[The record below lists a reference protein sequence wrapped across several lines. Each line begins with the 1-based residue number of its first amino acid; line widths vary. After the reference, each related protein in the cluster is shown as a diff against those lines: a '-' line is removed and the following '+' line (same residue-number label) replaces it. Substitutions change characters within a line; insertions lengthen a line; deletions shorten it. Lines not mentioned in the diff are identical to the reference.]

1 MNRTFR
7 ILWSRAR
14 SDYVVVSEAQSAQT
28 SGSVTVDDRPA
39 EAPARRRTPA
49 FALLPVALAVALA
62 CGAGTAA
69 AAVTAAAGGP
79 TTVTTNGSVHNV
91 TTNKVV
97 NGTGVNRFSHFDLE
111 RGHIANLQ
119 LGDASRLLN
128 FVDEKI
134 SIDGTVNAVKNSA
147 IGGDLYF
154 VSAKGMVIGAT
165 GVVNAGRLTAVV
177 PTNEAYLK
185 WRDKTDEAL
194 NDGLIAKLDEA
205 EVPLNPNG
213 VITVNGSIHAGNR
226 VMLAATQIEVK
237 QGAKIETGVK
247 NFGDLVNIKDAAGGA
262 VTSAGL
268 TQANAVLQT
277 DPDSGDVILLARA
290 DTANQQWAAPLVTPM
305 SVKASVKVEKGA
317 EVKAARDAKLIAAAG
332 SGDYLEGS
340 RTDGRGTTFTGV
352 RDGLLVDARAE
363 VALDGAVTAG
373 RDVVADAYAWNRIYD
388 TGLQNMVKDWALGKA
403 AGLSVPIAVDAA
415 YYKGVSGASVYVGK
429 DASVTAAR
437 DVKMKADSSAIVTA
451 GTSTKLSDLAEKPA
465 GGLLP
470 AAAVVVGEA
479 ESNASVVVDGTVT
492 SGGSVSLESK
502 NLSRAKLSATEGG
515 LTGEGIGAA
524 VVYGDVRGSAITRV
538 GETGR
543 IKMNGTGDLT
553 LRADQTNNVINAA
566 SVLNGTKGT
575 GGAAFNLT
583 RVKTSADASFLGS
596 LEGKPRNITI
606 ASKNLTE
613 HYKVRAEAS
622 AGHDLLG
629 QAYQQAKGKII
640 DAAVESLFFQF
651 MNEAGSLSSVGATDW
666 KLGAAAAVSLFEAGA
681 STTVAPKT
689 QMNSTGDISITSEAR
704 RTGAF
709 LSAVANQKVGLGT
722 PGTEQGTGSL
732 ALVVEAPHT
741 REGDVIRSL
750 LKIADG
756 AHITAGGKLAL
767 ASTAANDSER
777 FEALRRDLQIARDF
791 LKDQFAKYLPNAWEA
806 MAQRFDEIDGMFA
819 AASAGSNTIENT
831 EAFGRAVA
839 GLANGVAALYDV
851 IKLTQDTP
859 GLALDV
865 ANATIDFA
873 NPALY
878 LNVYAAAGGATVS
891 GANGTNSGAGSF
903 AVLSE
908 RVSSTLDVGRNTNLY
923 AIKDLSITGNV
934 RGNLI
939 GAAGLLDSVGGV
951 PVPKVGSG
959 NNALGA
965 SLFVLHEKTSNAVRL
980 FEGASVTSLEGV
992 DIAAETS
999 AQTVA
1004 LALSAGAASGG
1015 SSLSGMGVVGVLE
1028 GDNTLSIDD
1037 EAKLYAVDD
1046 IDLSAKR
1053 RDEATSAAGGVMAS
1067 FGQSGSTAGAGIAV
1081 NTGSLGNTLS
1091 VADNDAAAGGSLYT
1105 FAPGIMNAGGSLR
1118 ASAKSEEGV
1127 RAVGAAGYLATPSVG
1142 VGSGFSG
1149 ALNAISAGFGK
1160 AGGFLEGLAVGPLTN
1175 IGSALSKSFSGENGL
1190 SSVFSQLAGSG
1201 AAQNGAG
1208 LTQSG
1213 AGALAAPGS
1222 GGPASTGGAQGNS
1235 AGSVSLAGAGSGAW
1249 NNLDLKD
1256 QLLINAPGMNVR
1268 AGAGKVELT
1277 ASVEKAVGAY
1287 AGSAAVNLGTGKTGA
1302 GAVTGGAGSAAGKTA
1317 AVAGALAGNSG
1328 RHEVAA
1334 EVKGLVF
1341 RDDTGSVEISALSD
1355 GTVVAEGLGIAAA
1368 KGESGTGGVAGDVAG
1383 SVNILSTATAV
1394 RTEANSFTA
1403 KKAGVSWSQTAWS
1416 GDHQITG
1423 GSGAGLSVGGS
1434 GGGASVAGGFTAAVA
1449 KSANS
1454 IESVF
1459 NNNTLKNLAAVDAA
1473 ALSSIAQT
1481 TTAVTANAAAGSG
1494 TAVGLSG
1501 AVAYADLTNVV
1512 ASSSKDSTVE
1522 FASGGRW
1529 SSRAQSAD
1537 AKTAE
1542 TLAQR
1547 AKAEGALEAAAEEG
1561 AADALFADVAL
1572 PGEDGRTLGALVS
1585 GAQTRQVTV
1594 AVGAAGSAGANAAGG
1609 GAGAGIVVNNVTNS
1623 AKTSSQGLV
1632 IKNAGD
1638 ASFAASADART
1649 VGVAAGVSAGRATA
1663 GAAGSVLVGNV
1674 RQDASVEVAKLTSEA
1689 ARLALSADSTALTA
1703 GAAGSLGA
1711 ALSGGSSGAGMGAA
1725 VLVQQVTSDVRTA
1738 DSGINHTGT
1747 GAGSSFSSH
1756 AENNAEV
1763 LGIAAGG
1770 VVAKDAA
1777 LGGSV
1782 AVNRVTRNT
1791 TAHSDAAHIAQ
1802 TGAVEVSAQD
1812 RARITTAAGAVAGAV
1827 GKSGAGLAGAVAYSG
1842 DFGETRASA
1851 SGMTLQSSAGTG
1863 VRVAAEGAETLETI
1877 AAAAGGGGVG
1887 FAGGA
1892 ATNDARRTVAAEADA
1907 VKTAAGERLGGVEID
1922 ARGALTAKTRA
1933 GFGAVG
1939 GLASIGAHASVNR
1952 TALDVGSVLKGADF
1966 NADTL
1971 AVTSSHKNAVD
1982 AVAAGASGAAAGGV
1996 LGSVS
2001 TVNLT
2006 GSNKAEIIGSRVDA
2020 AQKVLV
2026 KAGTEAAAEQTIAGA
2041 AVGGTAA
2048 LGAVT
2053 ALSED
2058 RIDTRAAIEDSSIAQ
2073 TGDKAPG
2080 DAQPGVEVAAGS
2092 KTTITTRLGAAA
2104 LSGGA
2109 AAKGVANVL
2118 IHGGSTEAAL
2128 KGSVVAAVGDV
2139 KTHAADVLDA
2149 GLTLVGAGASA
2160 GVALDAV
2167 VSKALTDHRTT
2178 ASVTDEAGGRTGAV
2192 SSRVGSV
2199 FTQAA
2204 AAEKIAL
2211 EAVSVGAAGAAAASG
2226 VVSVLDQRSDV
2237 SARLSGISVE
2247 AAREVRTAASYQ
2259 GSAAIGAWSFTG
2271 AAKAAAGGAV
2281 EKNTA
2286 DNTVEAL
2293 VEGVK
2298 AVQKS
2303 GEFNVNATRSID
2315 WTMRAGAGAAGL
2327 AAASGLIAL
2336 NEIGGATR
2344 AALTNSTVGTQDQRP
2359 EAVSVLAAN
2368 TDKIRLDAGGAGVGF
2383 ATLGGSII
2391 LNRIHGA
2398 ASADVT
2404 GGAVNAAAVTLN
2416 AEQNRFI
2423 SAESVFG
2430 SAGAF
2435 AGSVSV
2441 LATYIGAQ
2449 GDPFTDKEADEAGL
2463 GAFDLSTSAGK
2474 AYAEAQA
2481 AFAAKSP
2488 AEGRLNDV
2496 LTDAERGR
2504 ADAAFAAP
2512 AATET
2517 AGETAAPGATRVT
2530 LSKTAISTEVLQA
2543 QAAEDAAE
2551 GAGVKLTAGNGAAAG
2566 VGASAGVVRL
2576 HQTRG
2581 AAVSVIDSTVVAKS
2595 SGSLEA
2601 LAGGVNTLSS
2611 IQGAAG
2617 IGTGQAGY
2625 AEAVLDG
2632 TTAVTA
2638 SGSRFESAGAALKAT
2653 DRSKTDVKS
2662 FGVAAAGLAAGGM
2675 YAGITDGSNVRAAGS
2690 GLTFNGSGSLS
2701 ALRDASLSAEST
2713 AGAGGVVTGVGALA
2727 NLKESGTTEAV
2738 LSGSTATGDLA
2749 VDARNAA
2756 DLFAHA
2762 YGANAAGLSA
2772 GVSMTDVLADGRVR
2786 AELTGTKAT
2795 GGSVRA
2801 SAATGA
2807 PDGETARDVRAWSE
2821 AYGGAVA
2828 LGFNYNKAVA
2838 TEATAVETVVDV
2850 QDGSFGAG
2858 TALKVLAD
2866 AHSAVTAD
2874 AGAGA
2879 GGALHTGAD
2888 WAQAVN
2894 RGTAAVRL
2902 AGPAAAI
2909 TSLGAVEAQSISRN
2923 ALTAVAKSAGGGAV
2937 VAEGT
2942 IAARARI
2949 LDEGSATTTVSGGW
2963 SAAENFDV
2971 KSAAGGKVRLKVEN
2985 VKGGAVAGTG
2995 AEGSIV
3001 SVGKSTVEVKDGS
3014 VLEAGALRM
3023 RADALYDFAST
3034 DGGLAVDSGA
3044 YGAAAGT
3051 GAVLDNRHE
3060 RSALVS
3066 IGRAHLLGRS
3076 ELSADAFTKGVG
3088 SLEVRGRTAG
3098 AVAGVTAKSAH
3109 TIKVENRVT
3118 TANGSKLSTSDW
3130 TVRLRLSASA
3140 DEKLVLNALSQVE
3153 GAGAAGAGAEAILNQ
3168 SRTNAVSVASG
3179 STLSSR
3185 GYVDLWSGRSAAGE
3199 ARFDLETLSSASSR
3213 SAVTGADAKLTN
3225 AMSFSDRVDV
3235 AGTVESGRDVS
3246 ISAKKGYVR
3255 TVEEART
3262 YTWLTIGDA
3271 SDKTISSSILGTMSK
3286 NLKEES
3292 VAAVGGSVT
3301 AGRWSGVDVSIEG
3314 GVYSPDTP
3322 NLTPKVE
3329 AGTAEEA
3336 EAIRK
3341 QLAFG
3346 SETEG
3351 NHLWNRHQE
3360 LTKILAEFP
3369 ADGNATERL
3378 ALIAEDKALVES
3390 MLQKGFVKRVNGV
3403 LVPSADRKTITFK
3416 VGGITVS
3423 GGNIAI
3429 DAEQL
3434 EGSGSLNANRAKGIN
3449 ILNRTNAD
3457 LLIGD
3462 LTVLDAGGRI
3472 SLNGGDL
3479 ASAPA
3484 ANRQGWKGTSAAG
3497 TPGAEPTIR
3506 VDSHFWATL
3515 IEGAGLSDE
3524 PGVRVL
3530 GAVRNNA
3537 GGVTIDSEGDVHA
3550 AATGSITSAGS
3561 ITLKTDEGSITQSY
3575 RKGVTNIGQAVESQY
3590 HDEIEQALG
3599 SAGFGSAADNNIF
3612 AGTGSTAGS
3621 WVAGGDI
3628 FIAGETI
3635 NVNGTIQSGY
3645 GSYELNLNE
3654 GTLAEGVKRATAAWE
3669 AAGRP
3674 ESFDVRSDAYLIS
3687 DGRAYEGA
3695 DGVWVKRIRAW
3706 FDPSKGRVVIDDVS
3720 PKGGRVTLAGGIAST
3735 GGGRIFAADGSANIN
3750 VNAGDW
3756 SVLAGNITSGNRE
3769 GKVVITDTYFA
3780 GDGGRS
3786 NVAAKVTEITSKS
3799 SSSHFVDQMG
3809 NEIAGTRTTGGTLA
3823 AYNPA
3828 EGLNYVIDRGWRETT
3843 TTETLDTIWGIFWGL
3858 PTGSSSN
3865 SGSTTNRVPDGA
3877 WSATGRF
3884 EKGDA
3889 MNNAFTA
3896 SFERNT
3902 QTGQWDISTQKSC
3915 GFLCFNYTITTTG
3928 KKTDVTNI
3936 HGRLTV
3942 KADQAV
3948 GVKFLSG
3955 ADNIQ
3960 ITSKGDLTLGG
3971 RINSGGGTVKLVS
3984 TGGAVQS
3991 AVAGNAVSG
4000 AGKLYI
4006 QAAKGVGTKASA
4018 FGMQTSWLD
4027 IDSGGD
4033 VFASVTGGSANKAI
4047 WMERVKAAGS
4057 RVEIAADQSIQVLD
4071 ADVGSIDVRSQ
4082 LGSVSLQVHA
4092 SGDAS
4097 GRRTIDAQAAGD
4109 VFIRDQ
4115 QGDIVLGAVKA
4126 GGSASIQAD
4135 QGSIHAAPSAEGVNK
4150 DALASTLALWSRAGI
4165 FSEAGSGWKADD
4177 LKYALAGSLEGGSLV
4192 ATRPADPRI
4201 EASSVTLKAKNQVG
4215 QTSSYKAV
4223 SITKDTAEGRA
4234 LLERLAEAQ
4243 SFRISA
4249 DPSGGYAVDMSTP
4262 LVVKTSGEVKVESA
4276 VQAVDVRK

>member
-14 SDYVVVSEAQSAQT
+14 SDYVVVSEAQNAQT
-28 SGSVTVDDRPA
+28 SGSVTIDHRPA
-39 EAPARRRTPA
+39 DASVPRRART
-49 FALLPVALAVALA
+49 FTLLPVALAVALA
-62 CGAGTAA
+62 CGSGA

-79 TTVTTNGSVHNV
+79 TTVTTKGNVHNV
-91 TTNKVV
+91 TTNKVIS
-97 NGTGVNRFSHFDLE
+97 GTGVNRFSHFDLE

-119 LGDASRLLN
+119 LGAADRLLN

-177 PTNEAYLK
+177 PTNEAYKKWKDGPDAALK
-185 WRDKTDEAL
+185 
-194 NDGLIAKLDEA
+194 DGLIAKLDEA

-226 VMLAATQIEVK
+226 VMLAATQVEVK
-237 QGAKIETGVK
+237 AGAKIETGVK
-247 NFGDLVNIKDAAGGA
+247 NFGDLVNIKNAAGGA

-340 RTDGRGTTFTGV
+340 RTDGRGTTFMGV

-363 VALDGAVTAG
+363 VAVDGAVTAG

-403 AGLSVPIAVDAA
+403 ADLSVPIAVDAA
-415 YYKGVSGASVYVGK
+415 YYKAVSGASVHVGK
-429 DASVTAAR
+429 DSSVTAAR

-470 AAAVVVGEA
+470 AAAVIVGEA
-479 ESNASVVVDGTVT
+479 ESNASVVVDGAVT
-492 SGGSVSLESK
+492 ANGSVALESK
-502 NLSRAKLSATEGG
+502 NLSRTKLSATEGG
-515 LTGEGIGAA
+515 LTGEGHGAA
-524 VVYGDVRGSAITRV
+524 VVYADVRGGAVTRV

-543 IKMNGTGDLT
+543 IKMTEAGELT
-553 LRADQTNNVINAA
+553 LRADQTNNVNNAA

-583 RVKTSADASFLGS
+583 RLKTSADASFLGA

-606 ASKNLTE
+606 GSKNLTE

-640 DAAVESLFFQF
+640 DAAVESLFFEF
-651 MNEAGSLSSVGATDW
+651 MKEAGSLSSVGATDW

-689 QMNSTGDISITSEAR
+689 QLTSTGDISITSEAR

-722 PGTEQGTGSL
+722 PGTEKGTGSL

-756 AHITAGGKLAL
+756 TKITAGGKLAFS
-767 ASTAANDSER
+767 STAANDSER
-777 FEALRRDLQIARDF
+777 FEALRRDLQIARDY
-791 LKDQFAKYLPNAWEA
+791 LRDQFAKLLPNAWEA

-851 IKLTQDTP
+851 INLTQGTP
-859 GLALDV
+859 DLALDV

-878 LNVYAAAGGATVS
+878 LNVYAAAGGATIS

-923 AIKDLSITGNV
+923 AVKDLSIKGNV

-939 GAAGLLDSVGGV
+939 GAAGLLDSVDGV

-959 NNALGA
+959 SNALGA

-980 FEGASVTSLEGV
+980 FEGASVTSLEGL

-1037 EAKLYAVDD
+1037 EAMLYAVDD
-1046 IDLSAKR
+1046 IDLKAKR

-1081 NTGSLGNTLS
+1081 NTGSLGNTLA
-1091 VADNDAAAGGSLYT
+1091 VTDNDAAAGGSLYT
-1105 FAPGIMNAGGSLR
+1105 FAPGMMNAGGSLR
-1118 ASAKSEEGV
+1118 AEAKSEEGV

-1149 ALNAISAGFGK
+1149 ALNAISEGFGK
-1160 AGGFLEGLAVGPLTN
+1160 AGGFLSGLAVGPLTN

-1190 SSVFSQLAGSG
+1190 SSVFSQLAGAG

-1208 LTQSG
+1208 LTQTG

-1222 GGPASTGGAQGNS
+1222 GGPASTGGAQGAS
-1235 AGSVSLAGAGSGAW
+1235 QGSVSLAGAGSGAW

-1256 QLLINAPGMNVR
+1256 QLLINASGMNVR
-1268 AGAGKVELT
+1268 AGAGKAEFT
-1277 ASVEKAVGAY
+1277 ASVEKAIGAY
-1287 AGSAAVNLGTGKTGA
+1287 AGSAALNLGSGKTGA
-1302 GAVTGGAGSAAGKTA
+1302 GDAAGRTA
-1317 AVAGALAGNSG
+1317 AVAGALAGVSG
-1328 RHEVAA
+1328 RHDVAA

-1368 KGESGTGGVAGDVAG
+1368 KGGSGTGGVAGDVAG
-1383 SVNILSTATAV
+1383 SINLLSTAAAV
-1394 RTEANSFTA
+1394 RTEGNRFTA
-1403 KKAGVSWSQTAWS
+1403 KKSGVSWSQTAWS
-1416 GDHQITG
+1416 GEHQITG
-1423 GSGAGLSVGGS
+1423 GSGTGLSAGGS

-1449 KSANS
+1449 KSTNS

-1501 AVAYADLTNVV
+1501 AVAYADLTNVI

-1522 FASGGRW
+1522 FAAGGRW

-1542 TLAQR
+1542 TLAER
-1547 AKAEGALEAAAEEG
+1547 AKAAGALDAAAEEG
-1561 AADALFADVAL
+1561 AADALLAGVAL
-1572 PGEDGRTLGALVS
+1572 PGEDERSLGSLVS

-1594 AVGAAGSAGANAAGG
+1594 ALGAAGSAGANAAGG
-1609 GAGAGIVVNNVTNS
+1609 GAGAGIVVNNVTNA

-1638 ASFAASADART
+1638 ASFTASADART
-1649 VGVAAGVSAGRATA
+1649 VGVAAGVSAGRATF
-1663 GAAGSVLVGNV
+1663 GAAGSVLVGNI
-1674 RQDASVEVAKLTSEA
+1674 RQDASVEVGKLTSEA
-1689 ARLALSADSTALTA
+1689 ARLALSAGSTALTA

-1725 VLVQQVTSDVRTA
+1725 VLVQQVTFDVRTA

-1747 GAGSSFSSH
+1747 GAGSTFSSH
-1756 AENNAEV
+1756 AQNNAEV

-1791 TAHSDAAHIAQ
+1791 TATSDAARIAK
-1802 TGAVEVSAQD
+1802 TGAVEISAQD

-1842 DFGETRASA
+1842 DFGETRAKA
-1851 SGMTLQSSAGTG
+1851 SGMTLGSSAGTG
-1863 VRVAAEGAETLETI
+1863 VRIAAEGAETLETI

-1892 ATNDARRTVAAEADA
+1892 ATNDARRTVSAEAGA
-1907 VKTAAGERLGGVEID
+1907 LKTAAAERLGGVEID

-1933 GFGAVG
+1933 GLGALG

-1952 TALDVGSVLKGADF
+1952 TALDVGSRLEGADF
-1966 NADTL
+1966 NADAL
-1971 AVTSSHKNAVD
+1971 AVKSSHKAAID
-1982 AVAAGASGAAAGGV
+1982 AVAAGASGAAAGGI
-1996 LGSVS
+1996 LGSV
-2001 TVNLT
+2001 TTANMT
-2006 GSNKAEIIGSRVDA
+2006 GSNKAEVIGSRVDA
-2020 AQKVLV
+2020 ARKVLV
-2026 KAGTEAAAEQTIAGA
+2026 DARTELGAEQTIAGA

-2048 LGAVT
+2048 LGALT

-2058 RIDTRAAIEDSSIAQ
+2058 RIDTRAAIEDSSVAQ

-2080 DAQPGVEVAAGS
+2080 DAAPGVEVAAGS
-2092 KTTITTRLGAAA
+2092 KTTLTTRLGAAA

-2118 IHGGSTEAAL
+2118 VHGGSTEAAL

-2149 GLTLVGAGASA
+2149 ALTLVGAGASA

-2167 VSKALTDHRTT
+2167 VSKAGTDHRTT

-2192 SSRVGSV
+2192 SSRMGSV
-2199 FTQAA
+2199 FTEAA
-2204 AAEKIAL
+2204 AAEKISL

-2247 AAREVRTAASYQ
+2247 AAREVRTAASYK
-2259 GSAAIGAWSFTG
+2259 GTAAIGAWSFTG
-2271 AAKAAAGGAV
+2271 AGKAAAGGAV

-2293 VEGVK
+2293 VDGVK
-2298 AVQKS
+2298 AAQKS
-2303 GEFNVNATRSID
+2303 GEFNVRAARDID

-2344 AALTNSTVGTQDQRP
+2344 AALTNSTVGTTGQRP
-2359 EAVSVLAAN
+2359 EAASVTAAN

-2404 GGAVNAAAVTLN
+2404 GGALNAAAVTLN

-2441 LATYIGAQ
+2441 LATYIGAE

-2463 GAFDLSTSAGK
+2463 GAFDLSTTAGK
-2474 AYAEAQA
+2474 AFAEAEA

-2488 AEGRLNDV
+2488 VEGRLNDV
-2496 LTDAERGR
+2496 LTDEERAR
-2504 ADAAFAAP
+2504 AHASFAP
-2512 AATET
+2512 SAATGAAQQAT
-2517 AGETAAPGATRVT
+2517 APGATRVT
-2530 LSKTAISTEVLQA
+2530 LSKTTISTEVLKA
-2543 QAAEDAAE
+2543 QAAEDAAQ

-2566 VGASAGVVRL
+2566 VGASAGVVQL

-2581 AAVSVIDSTVVAKS
+2581 AVVSVIDSAVTAKS
-2595 SGSLEA
+2595 SASLEA
-2601 LAGGVNTLSS
+2601 LAGGVNALSS
-2611 IQGAAG
+2611 IQGAAA
-2617 IGTGQAGY
+2617 IGAAQAGY
-2625 AEAVLDG
+2625 AQAIFDG

-2638 SGSRFESAGAALKAT
+2638 SGSRFESAGATLQAT

-2690 GLTFNGSGSLS
+2690 GLTFNGRGSMS

-2727 NLKESGTTEAV
+2727 NVKESGTTEAV

-2772 GVSMTDVLADGRVR
+2772 GVSMTDVLAEGRVR
-2786 AELTGTKAT
+2786 AALTGTKAT
-2795 GGSVRA
+2795 GGSVSA

-2807 PDGETARDVRAWSE
+2807 AEGDAARDIRAWSE

-2828 LGFNYNKAVA
+2828 FGFNYNKAVA

-2850 QDGSFGAG
+2850 QGGSFGEK
-2858 TALKVLAD
+2858 TALRVLAD
-2866 AHSAVTAD
+2866 AHSAVSAD

-2909 TSLGAVEAQSISRN
+2909 TTLGALEARSISRN

-2949 LDEGSATTTVSGGW
+2949 FDEGSAVTTISGGW
-2963 SAAENFDV
+2963 SAAGDFDV
-2971 KSAAGGKVRLKVEN
+2971 KSAAGGKIRLKVEN
-2985 VKGGAVAGTG
+2985 VKGGAIAGTG
-2995 AEGSIV
+2995 AEGAIV

-3014 VLEAGALRM
+3014 VVQAGALRM

-3066 IGRAHLLGRS
+3066 VGRAHLLGRS

-3088 SLEVRGRTAG
+3088 ALEVRGRTAG
-3098 AVAGVTAKSAH
+3098 AAVGVTAKGAH
-3109 TIKVENRVT
+3109 TIKVENRVNV
-3118 TANGSKLSTSDW
+3118 ADGAKLTTSDW
-3130 TVRLRLSASA
+3130 TARLRLSASA
-3140 DEKLVLNALSQVE
+3140 DEKLALNTLSQVE
-3153 GAGAAGAGAEAILNQ
+3153 GAGVSGAGAEAVLNQ
-3168 SRTNAVSVASG
+3168 SRTNAVDLKPGAK
-3179 STLSSR
+3179 LSSR

-3225 AMSFSDRVDV
+3225 SMNFSDRVDV

-3262 YTWLTIGDA
+3262 YTWLTIGDS
-3271 SDKTISSSILGTMSK
+3271 SDKTVSSSVLGTMSK

-3301 AGRWSGVDVSIEG
+3301 AGRWNGVDVSIEG
-3314 GVYSPDTP
+3314 GVYSPATP

-3341 QLAFG
+3341 HLAFG

-3360 LTKILAEFP
+3360 IAKILAEFP
-3369 ADGNATERL
+3369 ANGNATERL
-3378 ALIAEDKALVES
+3378 ALIAEDRALVES
-3390 MLQKGFVKRVNGV
+3390 MLAKGFVKRVNGV

-3423 GGNIAI
+3423 GGSIAI
-3429 DAEQL
+3429 DAGRL
-3434 EGSGSLNANRAKGIN
+3434 EGAGSLTAQSAKGIN

-3457 LLIGD
+3457 LLVGD

-3472 SLNGGDL
+3472 SLNGADF

-3484 ANRQGWKGTSAAG
+3484 ASRPGWSGRTAVG

-3506 VDSHFWATL
+3506 IDSHFWSTL

-3537 GGVTIDSEGDVHA
+3537 GGVVIDSEGDVHA

-3590 HDEIEQALG
+3590 NDEIEQALS
-3599 SAGFGSAADNNIF
+3599 SAGFGSAEDNNIF

-3654 GTLAEGVKRATAAWE
+3654 GALAEGVKRATAAWE

-3687 DGRAYEGA
+3687 DGRAYEGT

-3735 GGGRIFAADGSANIN
+3735 GGGRILAADGSANIN
-3750 VNAGDW
+3750 VNAGNW
-3756 SVLAGNITSGNRE
+3756 SVLTGNITSGNRE

-3786 NVAAKVTEITSKS
+3786 DVAAKVTEITSKS
-3799 SSSHFVDQMG
+3799 SSSHFVDKMG

-3823 AYNPA
+3823 AYNPVQ
-3828 EGLNYVIDRGWRETT
+3828 GLNYVIDRGWRETT
-3843 TTETLDTIWGIFWGL
+3843 TTETLDVIWGIFWGL

-3889 MNNAFTA
+3889 MKDSFTA

-3902 QTGQWDISTQKSC
+3902 EKGSWDISTQKSC

-3928 KKTDVTNI
+3928 KKTDVTDI

-3955 ADNIQ
+3955 ADNIA

-3971 RINSGGGTVKLVS
+3971 RINSGGGNVKLVS
-3984 TGGAVQS
+3984 TGGSVQS
-3991 AVAGNAVSG
+3991 AVAGAAVGG
-4000 AGKLYI
+4000 AGRLYI
-4006 QAAKGVGTKASA
+4006 QAAKGVGTKAQA
-4018 FGMQTSWLD
+4018 FGMEASWLD
-4027 IDSGGD
+4027 VDAGGD
-4033 VFASVTGGSANKAI
+4033 VFASVAGRKAAETVWI
-4047 WMERVKAAGS
+4047 ERLKAAGS
-4057 RVEIAADQSIQVLD
+4057 RVELTADKSIQVLD
-4071 ADVGSIDVRSQ
+4071 ADVGSIALQSKS
-4082 LGSVSLQVHA
+4082 GSVGLSDLRTFGDS
-4092 SGDAS
+4092 SGQSTVDV
-4097 GRRTIDAQAAGD
+4097 QAAGNVLIRAKEGD
-4109 VFIRDQ
+4109 V
-4115 QGDIVLGAVKA
+4115 VLGALKA
-4126 GGSASIQAD
+4126 GGAASIQAD
-4135 QGSIHAAPSAEGVNK
+4135 QGSIHAAPSSEGVNK
-4150 DALASTLALWSRAGI
+4150 DALAGTIALWTRAGI

-4192 ATRPADPRI
+4192 AARPADPRI
-4201 EASSVTLKAKNQVG
+4201 EAASVTLKAKNQVG
-4215 QTSSYKAV
+4215 QTSSYKVAG
-4223 SITKDTAEGRA
+4223 ITRDTAEGRA

-4243 SFRISA
+4243 SFRISS
-4249 DPSGGYAVDMSTP
+4249 DPSGGYAVEMSTP
-4262 LVVKTSGEVKVESA
+4262 LVVKSSGA
-4276 VQAVDVRK
+4276 VQVEGAVKAVEVRK